1 MIILFPGTK
10 TILLPLGAYIASQKM
25 KHKDTFFSKNFSLNC
40 NGQLIDLI
48 RPKIMG
54 ILNVT
59 PDSFYDGGRYT
70 TKEAILQRTG
80 TLLAEGADF
89 IDIGAYSSRPG
100 AEDISTEEE
109 LKRLHYTLS
118 IVREK
123 YPEAIL
129 SVDTFRAQVAA
140 EVVKNYGVAMIN
152 DISAGEADSNMFET
166 IAGLQVP
173 YILMHMKGTPQN
185 MHLNPRYDNLV
196 KEISFYF
203 SKKINKLKSL
213 GVNDIIIDPGFG
225 FGKTIA
231 HNFQLLNQLD
241 IFKMFELPLLV
252 GLSRKSMIYKVLNI
266 SPDEALN
273 GTTVLH
279 TLTLVNGVNILR
291 VHDVAPALETI
302 RLFERYNTLTPDFK

>member
-279 TLTLVNGVNILR
+279 TLALVNGVNILR